1 MKNDSIHEKVEE
13 AIERLSRK
21 KRRDRSGLEKVRLLQ
36 LKLYQKA
43 KQQSTY
49 TFYILYDKVFLV
61 HVLEQAYLRCKAK
74 AGSPGVDKVSF
85 AQIEQAGREA
95 FLEQIREELRT
106 RSYKPMPVK
115 RVWIEKEN
123 GGQRPLGIPTI
134 KDRVVQQA
142 CKMVIEPIFE
152 ADFEDCSHGFRP
164 DRSAKD
170 AITQIKVNLREG
182 RHQVY
187 DADLSK
193 YFDTIPHDKL
203 MVTLRQRI
211 ADPRILRLIR
221 QWLKAAIV
229 EPDGSYRGGRSNTK
243 GTPQGGVISP
253 LLANIY
259 MNLIDKIVA
268 NPHGYYAR
276 RGIRM
281 IRYADDFILMGRQI
295 QQETI
300 LRLHHYLRR
309 MGLTINAE
317 KSKQV
322 NARGESFDFLG
333 FTIRYDRS
341 IFDETKRFWNIL
353 PRARSQK
360 KVRQKVNARLKA
372 IGHYPPEQVVSEL
385 NPIIRGWINYYRIP
399 GVSYTQVATKRLND
413 YLRSRIERYY
423 RRKSQ
428 RGSRLHGD
436 QAYQILTQQYG
447 LMRTYVNSGRRPAKA
462 QRRKQ

>member
-1 MKNDSIHEKVEE
+1 LKNDSTQKKVEE
-13 AIERLSRK
+13 AIDHLSRI
-21 KRRDRSGLEKVRLLQ
+21 KRKDRSALEKVRLLQ

-43 KQQSTY
+43 KQQPTY
-49 TFYILYDKVFLV
+49 KFYILYDKVFLV
-61 HVLEQAYLRCKAK
+61 HILEQAYLRCKAK

-85 AQIEQAGREA
+85 AQIEQAGRGA

-106 RSYKPMPVK
+106 RSYTPSPVK

-152 ADFEDCSHGFRP
+152 ADFEDHSHGFRP
-164 DRSAKD
+164 NRSAKD
-170 AITQIKVNLREG
+170 AITQIKENLTEG
-182 RHQVY
+182 RHAVY

-193 YFDTIPHDKL
+193 YFDSIPHDKL
-203 MVTLRQRI
+203 MATLRQRI

-221 QWLKAAIV
+221 QWLNVPIV
-229 EPDGSYRGGRSNTK
+229 EPDGTYTGGRGNTE

-259 MNLIDKIVA
+259 MNLIDKIVG
-268 NPHGYYAR
+268 NPQGYHAKK
-276 RGIRM
+276 GIRM
-281 IRYADDFILMGRQI
+281 TRYADDFILMGRHI
-295 QQETI
+295 GQEAI
-300 LRLHHYLRR
+300 LRLHHYLER

-322 NARGESFDFLG
+322 DARRESFDFLG
-333 FTIRYDRS
+333 FTIRHDRS
-341 IFDETKRFWNIL
+341 IFDESKRFWNIV
-353 PRARSQK
+353 PKPRSQK
-360 KVRQKVNARLKA
+360 KIRQKINATLKA
-372 IGHYPPEQVVSEL
+372 IGHYPPERVVEEL
-385 NPIIRGWINYYRIP
+385 NPIIRGWVNYYRIP
-399 GVSYTQVATKRLND
+399 GVSYTQVATKRLDD

-428 RGSRLHGD
+428 RRSRLHGD
-436 QAYQILTQQYG
+436 QAYQMLIHEYG
-447 LMRTYVNSGRRPAKA
+447 LVTVYVNSGRRPAKA
-462 QRRKQ
+462 QR

>member
-1 MKNDSIHEKVEE
+1 LKNDSTQKKVEE
-13 AIERLSRK
+13 AIDHLSRI
-21 KRRDRSGLEKVRLLQ
+21 KRKDRSALEKVRLLQ

-43 KQQSTY
+43 KQQPTY
-49 TFYILYDKVFLV
+49 KFYILYDKVFLV
-61 HVLEQAYLRCKAK
+61 HILEQAYLRCKAK

-85 AQIEQAGREA
+85 AQIEQAGRGA

-106 RSYKPMPVK
+106 RSYTPSPVK

-152 ADFEDCSHGFRP
+152 ADFEDHSHGFRP
-164 DRSAKD
+164 NRSAKD
-170 AITQIKVNLREG
+170 AITQIKENLTEG
-182 RHQVY
+182 MHAVY

-193 YFDTIPHDKL
+193 YFDSIPHDKL
-203 MVTLRQRI
+203 MATLRQRI

-221 QWLKAAIV
+221 QWLNVPIV
-229 EPDGSYRGGRSNTK
+229 EPDGTYTGGRGNTE

-259 MNLIDKIVA
+259 MNLIDKIVG
-268 NPHGYYAR
+268 NPQGYYAKK
-276 RGIRM
+276 GIRM
-281 IRYADDFILMGRQI
+281 TRYADDFILMGRHI
-295 QQETI
+295 GQEAI
-300 LRLHHYLRR
+300 LRLHHYLER

-322 NARGESFDFLG
+322 DARRESFDFLG
-333 FTIRYDRS
+333 FTIRHDRS
-341 IFDETKRFWNIL
+341 IFDESKRFWNIV
-353 PRARSQK
+353 PKPRSQK
-360 KVRQKVNARLKA
+360 KIRQKINATLKA
-372 IGHYPPEQVVSEL
+372 IGHYPPERVVEEL
-385 NPIIRGWINYYRIP
+385 NPIIRGWVNYYRIP
-399 GVSYTQVATKRLND
+399 GVSYTQVATKRLDD

-428 RGSRLHGD
+428 RRSRLHGD
-436 QAYQILTQQYG
+436 QAYQMLIHEYG
-447 LMRTYVNSGRRPAKA
+447 LVTVYVNSGRRPAKA
-462 QRRKQ
+462 QR

>member
-1 MKNDSIHEKVEE
+1 LTNDSTQKKVEE

-21 KRRDRSGLEKVRLLQ
+21 KRRDRSALEKVRLLQ

-43 KQQSTY
+43 KQQPTY
-49 TFYILYDKVFLV
+49 KFYILYDKVFLV
-61 HVLEQAYLRCKAK
+61 HLLEQAYLRCKAK
-74 AGSPGVDKVSF
+74 AGSPGVDGVSF
-85 AQIEQAGREA
+85 AQIEGSGRGA
-95 FLEQIREELRT
+95 FLDQIRQDLRT
-106 RSYKPMPVK
+106 RSYKPSPVK

-134 KDRVVQQA
+134 KDRVIQQA

-152 ADFEDCSHGFRP
+152 ADFKDCSHGFRP
-164 DRSAKD
+164 NHSAEE
-170 AITQIKVNLREG
+170 AITQIKENLREG
-182 RHQVY
+182 RHEVY

-203 MVTLRQRI
+203 MATLRQRI

-221 QWLKAAIV
+221 QWLKVPIV
-229 EPDGSYRGGRSNTK
+229 EQDGSYRGGRGNTR

-268 NPHGYYAR
+268 NPQGYYAM

-281 IRYADDFILMGRQI
+281 IRYADDFILMGRHI
-295 QQETI
+295 QQEAM
-300 LRLHHYLRR
+300 LRLHHYLQR

-322 NARGESFDFLG
+322 DARRESFDFLG

-341 IFDETKRFWNIL
+341 ILNQTGRFWNIV

-360 KVRQKVNARLKA
+360 KIRQKVNTRLKA
-372 IGHYPPEQVVSEL
+372 IGHYSPEQVVREL
-385 NPIIRGWINYYRIP
+385 NPIIQGWVNYYRIP
-399 GVSYTQVATKRLND
+399 GVSYTQVATKRLDD

-428 RGSRLHGD
+428 RRSRLHGD
-436 QAYQILTQQYG
+436 QAYQLLTQEYG
-447 LMRTYVNSGRRPAKA
+447 LVTTYVSSGRRPAKA
-462 QRRKQ
+462 QGRKQ

>member
-1 MKNDSIHEKVEE
+1 MKNKSIHEKVEE
-13 AIERLSRK
+13 TIERLSRK
-21 KRRDRSGLEKVRLLQ
+21 KRRDRSGSEKVRLLQ

-43 KQQSTY
+43 KQQPTY
-49 TFYILYDKVFLV
+49 TFYILYDKVFLT

-85 AQIEQAGREA
+85 SQIEQEGRDT
-95 FLEQIREELRT
+95 FLEQIRQELRT

-164 DRSAKD
+164 NRSAKD
-170 AITQIKVNLREG
+170 AITQIKANLRDG
-182 RHQVY
+182 RQEVY

-203 MVTLRQRI
+203 MATLRQRI

-229 EPDGSYRGGRSNTK
+229 EPDGRHTGGKGNTK

-281 IRYADDFILMGRQI
+281 IRYADDFILMGRHI
-295 QQETI
+295 QQEAI
-300 LRLHHYLRR
+300 HRLHHYLER
-309 MGLTINAE
+309 MELTINAE

-322 NARGESFDFLG
+322 NARRESFDFLG

-341 IFDETKRFWNIL
+341 ILKQTGRFWNII
-353 PRARSQK
+353 PKTRSQK
-360 KVRQKVNARLKA
+360 KVRQKVNARLKT
-372 IGHYPPEQVVSEL
+372 IGHFPPEQVAREL

-413 YLRSRIERYY
+413 YLRSRVERYY

-436 QAYQILTQQYG
+436 QAYQLLTQKYG
-447 LMRTYVNSGRRPAKA
+447 LVTAYVNSGRRPAKA

>member
-1 MKNDSIHEKVEE
+1 LKNDSTQKKVEE
-13 AIERLSRK
+13 AIDQLSRI
-21 KRRDRSGLEKVRLLQ
+21 KRKDRSALEKVRLLQ

-43 KQQSTY
+43 KQQPTY
-49 TFYILYDKVFLV
+49 KFYILYDKVFLV
-61 HVLEQAYLRCKAK
+61 HILEQAYLRCKAK

-85 AQIEQAGREA
+85 TQIEQTGREA

-106 RSYKPMPVK
+106 RSYKPSPVK

-123 GGQRPLGIPTI
+123 GGERPLGIPTI

-164 DRSAKD
+164 NRSAKD
-170 AITQIKVNLREG
+170 AITQVKEKLTEG
-182 RHQVY
+182 MHEVY

-193 YFDTIPHDKL
+193 YFDTIPHEQL
-203 MVTLRQRI
+203 MVTLGQRI
-211 ADPRILRLIR
+211 ADPRVLWLIK
-221 QWLKAAIV
+221 QWLKTPVI
-229 EPDGSYRGGRSNTK
+229 EPDGTYSGGKRQTK

-259 MNLIDKIVA
+259 MNLIDKIVGD
-268 NPHGYYAR
+268 PKGYYAEA
-276 RGIRM
+276 GIRM
-281 IRYADDFILMGRQI
+281 IRYADDFILMGRHI
-295 QQETI
+295 EQEAI
-300 LRLHHYLRR
+300 LRLHHYLQR

-322 NARGESFDFLG
+322 DARRESFDFLG

-341 IFDETKRFWNIL
+341 IFDKKGRFWNII
-353 PRARSQK
+353 PKASSQK
-360 KVRQKVNARLKA
+360 KIRQKIANKLKA
-372 IGHYPPEQVVSEL
+372 MGHYPPEQVVREL
-385 NPIIRGWINYYRIP
+385 NPILRGWINYYQIP
-399 GVSYTQVATKRLND
+399 GVSYTQVATKGLND
-413 YLRSRIERYY
+413 YLRRSIERYF

-428 RGSRLHGD
+428 RKSRLHGD
-436 QAYQILTQQYG
+436 QAYKLLTRKYG
-447 LMRTYVNSGRRPAKA
+447 LVAVYVSSGTLPAKA

>member
-1 MKNDSIHEKVEE
+1 LKNDSTQKKVEE
-13 AIERLSRK
+13 AIDQLSRI
-21 KRRDRSGLEKVRLLQ
+21 KRKDRSALEKVRLLQ

-43 KQQSTY
+43 KQQPTY
-49 TFYILYDKVFLV
+49 KFYILYDKVFLV
-61 HVLEQAYLRCKAK
+61 HILEQAYLRCKAK

-85 AQIEQAGREA
+85 AQIEQAGRGA

-106 RSYKPMPVK
+106 RSYTPSPVK

-152 ADFEDCSHGFRP
+152 ADFEDHSHGFRP
-164 DRSAKD
+164 NRSAKD
-170 AITQIKVNLREG
+170 AITQIKENLTEG
-182 RHQVY
+182 MHAVY

-193 YFDTIPHDKL
+193 YFDSIPHDKL
-203 MVTLRQRI
+203 MATLRQRI

-221 QWLKAAIV
+221 QWLNVPIV
-229 EPDGSYRGGRSNTK
+229 EPDGTYTGGRGNTE

-259 MNLIDKIVA
+259 MNLIDKIVG
-268 NPHGYYAR
+268 NPQGYYAKK
-276 RGIRM
+276 GIRM
-281 IRYADDFILMGRQI
+281 TRYADDFILMGRHI
-295 QQETI
+295 GQEAI
-300 LRLHHYLRR
+300 LRLHHYLER

-322 NARGESFDFLG
+322 DARRESFDFLG
-333 FTIRYDRS
+333 FTIRHDRS
-341 IFDETKRFWNIL
+341 IFDESKRFWNIV
-353 PRARSQK
+353 PKPRSQK
-360 KVRQKVNARLKA
+360 KIRQKINATLKA
-372 IGHYPPEQVVSEL
+372 IGHYPPERVVEEL
-385 NPIIRGWINYYRIP
+385 NPIIRGWVNYYRIP
-399 GVSYTQVATKRLND
+399 GVSYTQVATKRLDD

-428 RGSRLHGD
+428 RRSRLHGD
-436 QAYQILTQQYG
+436 QAYQMLIHEYG
-447 LMRTYVNSGRRPAKA
+447 LVTVYVNSGRRPAKA
-462 QRRKQ
+462 QR

>member
-1 MKNDSIHEKVEE
+1 MKNDSTQKKVEE

-21 KRRDRSGLEKVRLLQ
+21 KRKDRSASEKVRLLQ

-43 KQQSTY
+43 KQQPTY
-49 TFYILYDKVFLV
+49 KFYILYDKVFLA

-85 AQIEQAGREA
+85 SQIEQDGREA

-106 RSYKPMPVK
+106 RSYKPMPVR

-164 DRSAKD
+164 NRSAKD
-170 AITQIKVNLREG
+170 AITQIKANLTEG
-182 RHQVY
+182 SHEVY
-187 DADLSK
+187 DADLSQ
-193 YFDTIPHDKL
+193 YFDNIPHDKL
-203 MVTLRQRI
+203 METLRQRI
-211 ADPRILRLIR
+211 ADPRILRLIK
-221 QWLKAAIV
+221 QWLKAPIV
-229 EPDGSYRGGRSNTK
+229 DLDGSYRGGRGNTR

-281 IRYADDFILMGRQI
+281 IRYADDFILMGRHI
-295 QQETI
+295 QQEAI
-300 LRLHHYLRR
+300 LRLHHYLQK
-309 MGLTINAE
+309 MELTINAE
-317 KSKQV
+317 KSEQV
-322 NARGESFDFLG
+322 NARRESFDFLG

-341 IFDETKRFWNIL
+341 ILNPDGRFWNIF
-353 PRARSQK
+353 PKPSSQK
-360 KVRQKVNARLKA
+360 KVRQKVNTKLKA
-372 IGHYPPEQVVSEL
+372 IGHYAPEQVVSEL
-385 NPIIRGWINYYRIP
+385 NPIIRGWVNYYRIP

-428 RGSRLHGD
+428 RGSCLHGD
-436 QAYQILTQQYG
+436 QAYQLLTRKYG
-447 LMRTYVNSGRRPAKA
+447 LATVYVKSGRRPAKA
-462 QRRKQ
+462 QR

>member
-1 MKNDSIHEKVEE
+1 M
-13 AIERLSRK
+13 
-21 KRRDRSGLEKVRLLQ
+21 
-36 LKLYQKA
+36 
-43 KQQSTY
+43 
-49 TFYILYDKVFLV
+49 
-61 HVLEQAYLRCKAK
+61 
-74 AGSPGVDKVSF
+74 
-85 AQIEQAGREA
+85 
-95 FLEQIREELRT
+95 
-106 RSYKPMPVK
+106 
-115 RVWIEKEN
+115 
-123 GGQRPLGIPTI
+123 GIPTI
-134 KDRVVQQA
+134 KDRVVQQV

-164 DRSAKD
+164 NHSAKD
-170 AITQIKVNLREG
+170 AITQIKANLREG
-182 RHQVY
+182 RHEVY

-203 MVTLRQRI
+203 MATLRQRI

-229 EPDGSYRGGRSNTK
+229 EPDGSYRGGRGNTK

-281 IRYADDFILMGRQI
+281 IRYADDFILMGRHI

-309 MGLTINAE
+309 MGLMINAE

-322 NARGESFDFLG
+322 NARRESVDFLG

-341 IFDETKRFWNIL
+341 ILNQTGRFWNII
-353 PRARSQK
+353 PRTRSQK
-360 KVRQKVNARLKA
+360 KVRQKVNTRLKA
-372 IGHYPPEQVVSEL
+372 IGHYPPEQLVSEL

-436 QAYQILTQQYG
+436 QAYQLLTQKYG
-447 LMRTYVNSGRRPAKA
+447 LVTVYVNSGRRPAKA
-462 QRRKQ
+462 QR

>member
-1 MKNDSIHEKVEE
+1 MKNDSIQEKVEE
-13 AIERLSRK
+13 TIERLSRK
-21 KRRDRSGLEKVRLLQ
+21 KRRDRSASEKVRLLQ

-43 KQQSTY
+43 KQQPTY
-49 TFYILYDKVFLV
+49 KFYILYDKVFLV

-85 AQIEQAGREA
+85 AQIEQAGRED
-95 FLEQIREELRT
+95 FLEQIRKELRT
-106 RSYKPMPVK
+106 RTYKPSPVK

-123 GGQRPLGIPTI
+123 GGQRPLGIPTV

-152 ADFEDCSHGFRP
+152 ADFDDCSHGFRP
-164 DRSAKD
+164 NRSAKD
-170 AITQIKVNLREG
+170 AITQIKANLREG
-182 RHQVY
+182 RHEVY

-203 MVTLRQRI
+203 MATLRQRI

-221 QWLKAAIV
+221 QWLKVPIV
-229 EPDGSYRGGRSNTK
+229 EQDGGYTGGRGNTR

-268 NPHGYYAR
+268 NPHGYYAEQ
-276 RGIRM
+276 GIRM
-281 IRYADDFILMGRQI
+281 IRYADDFILMGRHI
-295 QQETI
+295 QQEAM
-300 LRLHHYLRR
+300 LRLHHYLNR

-322 NARGESFDFLG
+322 DARRESFDFLG

-341 IFDETKRFWNIL
+341 ILNQTGRFWNIV
-353 PRARSQK
+353 PGARSQK
-360 KVRQKVNARLKA
+360 KIRQKVNTRLKV
-372 IGHYPPEQVVSEL
+372 IGHYSPEQVVSEL
-385 NPIIRGWINYYRIP
+385 NPILRGWINYYRMP
-399 GVSYTQVATKRLND
+399 GVSYTQVATKRLDD

-436 QAYQILTQQYG
+436 QAYQLLTQQYG
-447 LMRTYVNSGRRPAKA
+447 LMTAYVSSGRRPAKA